1 MNSSIEFR
9 KIYHESFAPEVL
21 TYIAVD
27 GDPRSLT
34 WAGSSDSNELHGKD
48 LQKLLLAVLV
58 VFINEIADVAFTDSM
73 KLLVEVLWEGVLAY
87 RLHSNALFNL
97 YVHSVKLE
105 ESLDLAAIA
114 SIR

>member
-1 MNSSIEFR
+1 M
-9 KIYHESFAPEVL
+9 
-21 TYIAVD
+21 
-27 GDPRSLT
+27 
-34 WAGSSDSNELHGKD
+34 
-48 LQKLLLAVLV
+48 
-58 VFINEIADVAFTDSM
+58 AFTHSM